1 VTKKQAMR
9 WLLAVAILVTGIL
22 ASFYAAEWLQT
33 VLGLPSFTIISRRGV
48 ATDLVVLALA
58 ICLFI
63 GYLYI
68 VPKVL
73 RVSHEDISRM
83 MRGE

>member
-1 VTKKQAMR
+1 MAKNKVVR
-9 WLLAVAILVTGIL
+9 WLLAVAILLTGIL
-22 ASFYAAEWLQT
+22 ASFYVAEWLQT
-33 VLGLPSFTIISRRGV
+33 VLRLPSFTIISRRGS

-58 ICLFI
+58 ICLLI

-68 VPKVL
+68 VPKLL
-73 RVSHEDISRM
+73 RVSHEEMSRM